1 MKELLLLFYSKPI
14 RFVSPD
20 GVKQRGISETAMASL
35 YVTTL
40 EPIDKLI
47 KMNGSRFFSF
57 IQKCYCSQFILLT
70 NVNNNVTDIYFA
82 QSGVWDYSFD
92 RRLQSHQSHFVKVY
106 VQTQGLIDVRISAP
120 TAGIFLGQTSHCF
133 SGRQRCPVHL
143 IINGND
149 KVVTYI

>member
-47 KMNGSRFFSF
+47 KMNGSQFFSF
-57 IQKCYCSQFILLT
+57 IQKFY
-70 NVNNNVTDIYFA
+70 
-82 QSGVWDYSFD
+82 
-92 RRLQSHQSHFVKVY
+92 
-106 VQTQGLIDVRISAP
+106 
-120 TAGIFLGQTSHCF
+120 
-133 SGRQRCPVHL
+133 
-143 IINGND
+143 
-149 KVVTYI
+149 